1 MNSLGI
7 RVGLTCTDN
16 HNRVDHKENRTQ
28 NKQTQTQHKQTPPL
42 PNGVELTRTD
52 NGLGDGNMPNR

>member
-16 HNRVDHKENRTQ
+16 HNRVENKENRTQ
-28 NKQTQTQHKQTPPL
+28 NKQTQTTPPL
-42 PNGVELTRTD
+42 PIGVELTRTD